1 MKYKYAVELDKRTYW
16 EYYISLLRTK
26 HPIIFTFFPIK
37 DFNILINKLCIF
49 FFSFS
54 IDFALN
60 TILFDYKAIHIIYEN
75 EGSYNVSS
83 FLPQIIISF
92 FISYYITI
100 IIKFLV
106 LSERDILIIKNEK
119 SIKQAINKVSKVER
133 CIIIRNILYFII
145 SIILIMLF
153 WYYLSGFCAV
163 YQNSQ
168 VHLMKNILISFVLGL
183 IYPLFIN
190 LFPGILR
197 KIALN
202 GNNKEC
208 MYKTSVVIQLL

>member
-1 MKYKYAVELDKRTYW
+1 MNYKCALKIDKRTYW

-37 DFNILINKLCIF
+37 DFNIPINKLCIF

-54 IDFALN
+54 IYFALN

-106 LSERDILIIKNEK
+106 LSERDILIIKNENN
-119 SIKQAINKVSKVER
+119 IEQVINKVSKVER

-145 SIILIMLF
+145 SILFIMLF

-168 VHLMKNILISFVLGL
+168 VHLMKNTLISFVLGL
-183 IYPLFIN
+183 IYPLFVN

-202 GNNKEC
+202 GKNKEC
-208 MYKTSVVIQLL
+208 IYKLSIVIQLL